1 MGCIHPR
8 DKVVSFEDCEM
19 TEIKIE
25 PEPEIIRVSE
35 PESDP
40 AVTLSKLAQ
49 DSEEV
54 ETETET
60 EWETV

>member
-35 PESDP
+35 QP
-40 AVTLSKLAQ
+40 VSKLAQ
-49 DSEEV
+49 EPQEI
-54 ETETET
+54 EREIETET